1 MAQTYRLFLPATF
14 PESDFFNEEATTWAI
29 EDKPTLH
36 HVVTVQRLKVG
47 QAIIAV
53 HPRLERARLCK
64 VEVLSK
70 QALTLKP
77 LQLVPATENRSPKIT
92 LAMALIKEARWDWV
106 LQKATELGVRTIQP
120 LITEFTVVSPNNIAH
135 KLERWQA
142 ICQTAALQSEGLF
155 IPTVLPPIEL
165 KAFLAQPKVANTLQ
179 LVALERELETVLPLK
194 TALGSAMEVEEKG
207 LVGWDNE
214 YVDSSGITPL
224 LAVRTELGRLHL
236 VNNRMLIPLESFR
249 VSGKYRSNKI
259 STPNRPFSS
268 ASTAYTVAV
277 GAEGGWSEAEKA
289 LWQSLSADWQGVSLG
304 TRILRAETA
313 ALLMIGA
320 IMYEQA

>member
-214 YVDSSGITPL
+214 ARG
-224 LAVRTELGRLHL
+224 TELGRLHR
-236 VNNRMLIPLESFR
+236 VNNRHE
-249 VSGKYRSNKI
+249 YRSNKI